1 MQHAVVPTT
10 MTQNDPQDREVTES
24 PRREGSNPAPDSNA
38 NGIHIANEHRRNGS
52 RAARRKV
59 SPKVEALR
67 EHRRYVVAETF
78 LRVTWL
84 DANGDLKV
92 EHGARP
98 IDISEMGMAVQLPE
112 PALLLS
118 RIRMESEKGE
128 LLGHG
133 KVRSCRPMG
142 EKYIVGIQF
151 ADKLRWS
158 APEGPISEPIPLC
171 PPGEEPEPAPGASPQ
186 DLLLSE
192 ALAESQPAT
201 AQAGTQTAN
210 KIHPAPMQ
218 LVWEPHLYAGGVRD
232 GFFARLPMA
241 VKVGAPML
249 VVLGLSSLFL
259 GHGRTMSAS
268 SAGHGLSSNVGE
280 QGWVTEWASDEGG
293 SRRRRQISL
302 YRPSMHLS
310 DYQMQFNGQIES
322 KAIGW
327 VFRAADTK
335 NYYGMK
341 IESDKN
347 GAVRYTRFAV
357 VHGFESRLEQKALPF
372 KARVDTIYNVKLE
385 ATGPHFSVYI
395 QGEPVDLWTDNRI
408 KAGALGFMNEAD
420 ESGRTNS
427 VRISFHNTSDQ

>member
-1 MQHAVVPTT
+1 MQNAAVPTT
-10 MTQNDPQDREVTES
+10 MTQNDPQDHEVTEP
-24 PRREGSNPAPDSNA
+24 PRTEGLNPAPDSTA
-38 NGIHIANEHRRNGS
+38 NGIHGATNQHRRNGS

-84 DANGDLKV
+84 DTNGDLKT
-92 EHGARP
+92 EQGARP
-98 IDISEMGMAVQLPE
+98 IDVSEMGMAIQLPE

-118 RIRMESEKGE
+118 RIRMESDKGE

-133 KVRSCRPMG
+133 KVRSCRPNG
-142 EKYIVGIQF
+142 GKYIVGIQF

-158 APEGPISEPIPLC
+158 APEGPVTEPIPLC
-171 PPGEEPEPAPGASPQ
+171 PPGEEPESAPGASPQ
-186 DLLLSE
+186 DLLLSA
-192 ALAESQPAT
+192 ALDGSQP
-201 AQAGTQTAN
+201 GIHGAN
-210 KIHPAPMQ
+210 KVEQAPRQ
-218 LVWEPHLYAGGVRD
+218 LVWEPHLYDAGARD

-241 VKVGAPML
+241 VKAGAPVL
-249 VVLGLSSLFL
+249 VVLALSSVFF
-259 GHGRTMSAS
+259 GHGRTISAS
-268 SAGHGLSSNVGE
+268 SADHGVAANVGE

-322 KAIGW
+322 KALGW

-341 IESDKN
+341 IESDKA
-347 GAVRYTRFAV
+347 GGVRYTRFAV
-357 VHGFESRLEQKALPF
+357 VHGFESRLEQKPLPF
-372 KARVDTIYNVKLE
+372 KARLDTTYNVKLE

>member
-1 MQHAVVPTT
+1 
-10 MTQNDPQDREVTES
+10 
-24 PRREGSNPAPDSNA
+24 
-38 NGIHIANEHRRNGS
+38 
-52 RAARRKV
+52 V
-59 SPKVEALR
+59 SPKLEALR

-98 IDISEMGMAVQLPE
+98 IDVSEMGMAVQLHE
-112 PALLLS
+112 AALLLS
-118 RIRMESEKGE
+118 RIRLESDKGE

-142 EKYIVGIQF
+142 GKYIVGIQF
-151 ADKLRWS
+151 ADSLRWS
-158 APEGPISEPIPLC
+158 APEGPVSEPIPLC
-171 PPGEEPEPAPGASPQ
+171 PPGEQPELPATNEPGASTQ

-192 ALAESQPAT
+192 ALAGSQPAT
-201 AQAGTQTAN
+201 TQPGTHGADN
-210 KIHPAPMQ
+210 AERAPRQ
-218 LVWEPHLYAGGVRD
+218 LVWEPHLSLDGGARD

-241 VKVGAPML
+241 VKAGAPVL
-249 VVLGLSSLFL
+249 VALALSSVFL

-268 SAGHGLSSNVGE
+268 NSGQSIAANVGE

-322 KAIGW
+322 KALGW

-357 VHGFESRLEQKALPF
+357 VHGFESRLEQKSLPI
-372 KARVDTIYNVKLE
+372 KARPDTIYNVKLE
-385 ATGPHFSVYI
+385 ASGPHFSVYI

-408 KAGALGFMNEAD
+408 KAGALGFMNEAN

-427 VRISFHNTSDQ
+427 VRISFHNASDQ